1 MKKYRKPILDIV
13 EFDNLDVMTT
23 SGDEDSY
30 SASAIQSHDEDS
42 YSASAIQSHNELSL
56 NQVEISPIP
65 VGVTETPAPADP
77 LEPTPAD
84 DENPAED
91 QTDDSAENPAD
102 DDDDDDELA
111 AQTVPEDEVE

>member
-13 EFDNLDVMTT
+13 EFDNLDVVIM
-23 SGDEDSY
+23 SGDKNSDPDSE
-30 SASAIQSHDEDS
+30 IQS
-42 YSASAIQSHNELSL
+42 YNELSL

-77 LEPTPAD
+77 LEPAPADPLELTPAD

-102 DDDDDDELA
+102 DDELA

>member
-13 EFDNLDVMTT
+13 EFDNLDVVIM
-23 SGDEDSY
+23 SGDKQGDKDS
-30 SASAIQSHDEDS
+30 DPD
-42 YSASAIQSHNELSL
+42 SAIQSHNELSL

-77 LEPTPAD
+77 LELTPAD

-102 DDDDDDELA
+102 DDDELA

>member
-13 EFDNLDVMTT
+13 EFDNLDVMIT
-23 SGDEDSY
+23 SDEKQGDEDSG
-30 SASAIQSHDEDS
+30 SNSAIQPD
-42 YSASAIQSHNELSL
+42 NELSL
-56 NQVEISPIP
+56 NQVEVEISPIP

-84 DENPAED
+84 D
-91 QTDDSAENPAD
+91 
-102 DDDDDDELA
+102 DDELA

>member
-13 EFDNLDVMTT
+13 EFDNLDVIIM
-23 SGDEDSY
+23 SGED
-30 SASAIQSHDEDS
+30 SAIQP
-42 YSASAIQSHNELSL
+42 HNELSL

-102 DDDDDDELA
+102 DDELA

>member
-23 SGDEDSY
+23 SG
-30 SASAIQSHDEDS
+30 DEDS

>member
-13 EFDNLDVMTT
+13 EFDNLDVMIT
-23 SGDEDSY
+23 SDDKQGDEDSE
-30 SASAIQSHDEDS
+30 IQS
-42 YSASAIQSHNELSL
+42 YNELSL

-84 DENPAED
+84 DEN
-91 QTDDSAENPAD
+91 TAENPA